1 MLQKTKQ
8 ERYYKFS
15 KYLKLRFGQRVHK
28 VSVDAGFSCPNRD
41 GEISKTGC
49 IYCDNLG
56 FSFNSRV
63 PSCPLQLQIEKGID
77 YGRKRF
83 KAGKFIVYF
92 QAYTNTY
99 AKPDVLKEKYDI
111 IKKFKDIV
119 GIAIGTRPDCIDEEI
134 LALINSYTAEYEVWM
149 EYGLQSIHPQTL
161 EFINRGHTFEQF
173 LEAIKA
179 TREKKDIKICVHIIL
194 GLPGETKQ
202 MVLETAKTLAL
213 LKVDG
218 VKIHPLHII
227 KGTKLEEM
235 FKQGLYKPL
244 KFEEYLDLTIEF
256 LEYLWP
262 ETVIQRITADCPR
275 EFLVEPL
282 WMLEKNKVL
291 EKIEN
296 TLGQRNTFQ
305 GKHYRNK

>member
-15 KYLKLRFGQRVHK
+15 KYLKLRFGERVHK

-41 GEISKTGC
+41 GKISKAGC
-49 IYCDNLG
+49 IYCDNRG
-56 FSFNSRV
+56 FSFYSRV
-63 PSCPLQLQIEKGID
+63 PSRSLQFQIEEGMN

-83 KAGKFIVYF
+83 KAGKFIIYF
-92 QAYTNTY
+92 QANTNTY
-99 AKPDVLKEKYDI
+99 AKPDILKEKYDI

-119 GIAIGTRPDCIDEEI
+119 GIAIGTRPDCVNEEI
-134 LALINSYTAEYEVWM
+134 LALIDSYSSQYEVWM
-149 EYGLQSIHPQTL
+149 EYGLQSVHPQTL
-161 EFINRGHTFEQF
+161 EFINRGHTYEQF
-173 LEAIKA
+173 LGAIKA

-202 MVLETAKTLAL
+202 MILETAKALAL

-235 FKQGLYKPL
+235 FRQGLYTPL
-244 KFEEYLDLTIEF
+244 KFEEYLDLVVEF

-262 ETVIQRITADCPR
+262 ETVIQRITADCSR
-275 EFLVEPL
+275 DFLVEPL
-282 WMLEKNKVL
+282 WLLERDRLLEKT
-291 EKIEN
+291 EN
-296 TLGQRNTFQ
+296 TLEQRNTFQ
-305 GKHYRNK
+305 GKFY

>member
-1 MLQKTKQ
+1 MLEKTKQ

-15 KYLKLRFGQRVHK
+15 KYLKLRFGERVHK

-41 GEISKTGC
+41 GKISKAGC
-49 IYCDNLG
+49 IYCDNRG

-63 PSCPLQLQIEKGID
+63 FSRPLQLQIEEGMN
-77 YGRKRF
+77 YGRGRF

-92 QAYTNTY
+92 QANTNTY
-99 AKPDVLKEKYDI
+99 AKPDILKEKYDI

-119 GIAIGTRPDCIDEEI
+119 GIAIGTRPDCVNEEI
-134 LALINSYTAEYEVWM
+134 LALIDSYSSQYEVWM
-149 EYGLQSIHPQTL
+149 EYGLQSVHSQTL
-161 EFINRGHTFEQF
+161 EFINRGHTYEQF
-173 LEAIKA
+173 LGAIKA

-202 MVLETAKTLAL
+202 MILETAKALAL

-235 FKQGLYKPL
+235 FRQGLYKPL
-244 KFEEYLDLTIEF
+244 KFEEYLDLVVEF

-262 ETVIQRITADCPR
+262 ETVIQRITADCSR

-282 WMLEKNKVL
+282 WLLERDRLLKKT
-291 EKIEN
+291 EN
-296 TLGQRNTFQ
+296 ALSQRNTFQ
-305 GKHYRNK
+305 GKFY